1 MTSPSYEK
9 NKMHI
14 QKWKANN
21 YETTLEINRKYKRR
35 LDAWRKLIREL
46 PFNLLIQ

>member
-14 QKWKANN
+14 QKWEGNN